1 MIQILAGSLL
11 GGNYAEY
18 SDIGI
23 LFISSCSFGP
33 AFKVRQRK
41 QHMKFWERTDVCPA
55 RGSKGLDN
63 AFRKLVQNPQKILKP
78 YIRPD
83 MTVLDFGCGP
93 GFFTR
98 EIAAMLTPPGKVIA
112 ADLQDE
118 MLNILREQIAGTELE
133 AKIRLH
139 KCQKDSIGLDEP
151 MDFGLAVWMVHEV
164 PDKVKLFQDLH
175 SLLNPGGKFFVI
187 EPLVHVSARS
197 FADTCEIAEPCGFK
211 IVDRPKVFFSRAALL
226 AKV

>member
-1 MIQILAGSLL
+1 MLPARTESSRVSSWQSSRKAG
-11 GGNYAEY
+11 
-18 SDIGI
+18 
-23 LFISSCSFGP
+23 
-33 AFKVRQRK
+33 QRV
-41 QHMKFWERTDVCPA
+41 QNMKFWERTDVCPV

-78 YIRPD
+78 YIQPD

-112 ADLQDE
+112 ADLQDG
-118 MLNILREQIAGTELE
+118 MLDILREKIAGTELE

-139 KCQKDSIGLDEP
+139 KCQKGCIGLDEQV
-151 MDFGLAVWMVHEV
+151 DFGLAVWMVHEV
-164 PDKVKLFQDLH
+164 SDKVRLFQELH
-175 SLLNPGGKFFVI
+175 RLLFPSGKFLVI

-197 FADTCEIAEPCGFK
+197 FADTCEMAEPCGFK
-211 IVDRPKVFFSRAALL
+211 IVDRPKVFFSRSALL

>member
-1 MIQILAGSLL
+1 
-11 GGNYAEY
+11 
-18 SDIGI
+18 
-23 LFISSCSFGP
+23 
-33 AFKVRQRK
+33 
-41 QHMKFWERTDVCPA
+41 MKFWEHTDVCPA
-55 RGSKGLDN
+55 RRSKGLDT

-78 YIRPD
+78 YIQSD

-98 EIAAMLTPPGKVIA
+98 EIATMLTPPGKVIA

-118 MLNILREQIAGTELE
+118 MLSILRVKIAETELE

-139 KCQKDSIGLDEP
+139 KCQKDSIGLNEQV
-151 MDFGLAVWMVHEV
+151 DFGLAVWMVHEV
-164 PDKVKLFQDLH
+164 PDKVRLFQELH
-175 SLLNPGGKFFVI
+175 RVLIPGGKFLVI

-197 FADTCEIAEPCGFK
+197 FAYMCELAGPCGFK
-211 IVDRPKVFFSRAALL
+211 IVDRPRVFFSRSALL